1 MKSVSLQET
10 ILMWG
15 TFYCYTSFWRELSLI
30 DPAIIILMVILTGAL
45 CRHAINEK
53 PMVMFMQDKVWT
65 SCVCVVE
72 HTKKHTIKTKHH

>member
-1 MKSVSLQET
+1 
-10 ILMWG
+10 
-15 TFYCYTSFWRELSLI
+15 
-30 DPAIIILMVILTGAL
+30 MVILTGAL